1 MKRYLAFTLTFE
13 GAVVSSIE
21 LYCADEAE
29 AIERAKAIVAD
40 GPVELWDGPRRIGR
54 FNLTH

>member
-1 MKRYLAFTLTFE
+1 MKRYLAFILTFE
-13 GAVVSSIE
+13 GGVVSSIE

-54 FNLTH
+54 ST